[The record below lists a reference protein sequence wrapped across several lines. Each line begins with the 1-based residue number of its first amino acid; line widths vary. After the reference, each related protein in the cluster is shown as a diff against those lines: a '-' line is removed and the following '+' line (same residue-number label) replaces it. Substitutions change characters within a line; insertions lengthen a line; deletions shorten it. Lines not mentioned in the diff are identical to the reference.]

1 MVEELP
7 RASPHCPCPG
17 PQGTHP
23 HPWALVTTGSC
34 PVAPRG
40 PQSLRAR
47 VPRPQW
53 PHTFS
58 CGVRLPHRP
67 LKATFLLGG
76 NKIFLDFFFIP

>member
-7 RASPHCPCPG
+7 RASPHCPCLG

-40 PQSLRAR
+40 PQSLQAR
-47 VPRPQW
+47 VPRLRSLSGPIL
-53 PHTFS
+53 S
-58 CGVRLPHRP
+58 AVARGRLTVH
-67 LKATFLLGG
+67 
-76 NKIFLDFFFIP
+76 